1 MKEGQT
7 PGLSPPKLPQLHSPA
22 VPQPG
27 DSDGQGPKR
36 PTYPI
41 SLGSGSPAEAPLL
54 AAHGLA
60 THSPGRASDR
70 RRALSRG
77 RGRLTGLCR
86 PGLHGGVGGSFTRLG
101 FGAEGFLKTPSADKC
116 LGRTLCRPI
125 LPHRCRLHLSTRWL
139 EKSPGT
145 ERVEPEDPA
154 HRPPEPSGSTHQ
166 LGAPR
171 VSKTLRQE
179 KPRAAPAPPAPG
191 RAPLQPGRPFYTGL

>member
-1 MKEGQT
+1 MGKAPKGPPIPSLWAQGALLRPLCSQRMAWPLT
-7 PGLSPPKLPQLHSPA
+7 PQAEPVTDGGRSAGEEAGSQACA
-22 VPQPG
+22 V
-27 DSDGQGPKR
+27 QGS
-36 PTYPI
+36 TV
-41 SLGSGSPAEAPLL
+41 GL
-54 AAHGLA
+54 AAH
-60 THSPGRASDR
+60 SPGQ
-70 RRALSRG
+70 
-77 RGRLTGLCR
+77 GLGQR
-86 PGLHGGVGGSFTRLG
+86 S
-101 FGAEGFLKTPSADKC
+101 FLKTPSADKC